1 MPDRDTTWP
10 GAAEAGTL
18 RASLP
23 GRRCGGGRRRVA
35 VLTAGALAGCA
46 AVLMAVG
53 TQPAAEA
60 GRVVGRV
67 GGRPHADVVAAPKP
81 GKWTALGPHLRGIQ
95 GATPTLVTVSGDE
108 AYLLFVVSFSPS
120 SWNYY
125 AALIGAHGNVITKA
139 FPIFGPDW
147 RGLAQEPTLVPY
159 RSKALVVFVGDRSAP
174 GSDPYSKDCVYGD
187 LSHASGTAPW
197 TLQPWSLSAACG
209 SGVGSAASGAHNVV
223 AAAWPGGWAG
233 GAGILYRVGTSA
245 SIPASG
251 TDGHIALTQASA
263 AHVGVASD
271 IAGNGH
277 FYVAWDQVF
286 SSSRDGYYV
295 KDVTSGGPR
304 AKAPGTGTV
313 STSHAG
319 PFANLAITNTDTHR
333 GVFIAYCSNTP
344 VCHLRLWRVGTKH
357 AAAVPGSA
365 NAFHWAVS
373 AGPDGRIWVAWTNG
387 STNIV
392 SVVRTNK
399 ADTVFGPVERY
410 KSPCPSQGFLGLS
423 GGNWGRVDVGLQCL
437 VRAGAPLDD
446 FVTQSVTALAVSPRS
461 RTISNRSAH
470 KLVFMVTDAG
480 DPVKGAV
487 VRVDGHAAKT
497 GSAGRATITI
507 PKGAKPGTFTVT
519 ASVLNYI
526 PARGTLVIVR

>member
-1 MPDRDTTWP
+1 
-10 GAAEAGTL
+10 
-18 RASLP
+18 
-23 GRRCGGGRRRVA
+23 
-35 VLTAGALAGCA
+35 VLI
-46 AVLMAVG
+46 AVG
-53 TQPAAEA
+53 AQPAA
-60 GRVVGRV
+60 GVGRV
-67 GGRPHADVVAAPKP
+67 AGRAGGGPPAHSAAAPKP
-81 GKWTALGPHLRGIQ
+81 GKWTALGPHLSGIE

-120 SWNYY
+120 RWNYY
-125 AALIGAHGNVITKA
+125 AALIGANGNVITKA
-139 FPIFGPDW
+139 FPIFGSDW
-147 RGLAQEPTLVPY
+147 QGLAQEPTLVPY
-159 RSKALVVFVGDRSAP
+159 RSKALVVFVGDRSTP

-187 LSHASGTAPW
+187 LSHTSGMAPW

-209 SGVGSAASGAHNVV
+209 SGVGSAASGANNVV

-233 GAGILYRVGTSA
+233 GAGILYRVGTSL

-251 TDGHIALTQASA
+251 TDGHITLSQASA
-263 AHVGVASD
+263 AHVGIASD
-271 IAGNGH
+271 IAGNGD

-295 KDVTSGGPR
+295 KDVTSGGPPL
-304 AKAPGTGTV
+304 KAPGTGTV

-319 PFANLAITNTDTHR
+319 PFENLAITNTNTHR

-344 VCHLRLWRVGTKH
+344 VCKLRLWRVGTKH
-357 AAAVPGSA
+357 AIAVPDSA
-365 NAFHWAVS
+365 NAYHWAIS
-373 AGPDGRIWVAWTNG
+373 AGPDGRTWVAWTNS

-392 SVVRTNK
+392 SVVRTNE
-399 ADTVFGPVERY
+399 ADTAFGPVESY
-410 KSPCPSQGFLGLS
+410 KSPCGSEGFVGLS

-446 FVTQSVTALAVSPRS
+446 FVTQSVTALSVRPRS
-461 RTISNRSAH
+461 LTISNHSFH
-470 KLVFMVTDAG
+470 KLVFKVTDAG

-497 GSAGRATITI
+497 GSAGTATITI

-519 ASVLNYI
+519 ASGLNYI
-526 PARGTLVIVR
+526 PARATLIIVS